1 MRSANDDISE
11 IAGKVDK
18 IVRDMQTVREQNRRD
33 FPLMASYL
41 DKLAIFTPRAI
52 WAEENGRK
60 IGRVPE

>member
-1 MRSANDDISE
+1 MTELTMAELAQSQ
-11 IAGKVDK
+11 IAKREAK
-18 IVRDMQTVREQNRRD
+18 AEQNRRD

>member
-1 MRSANDDISE
+1 MTELTMAELAQSQ
-11 IAGKVDK
+11 IAKREAK
-18 IVRDMQTVREQNRRD
+18 AEQNRRN
-33 FPLMASYL
+33 FPLMAEYL

>member
-11 IAGKVDK
+11 LAGKVDK

-41 DKLAIFTPRAI
+41 KLLERFSPRAI
-52 WAEENGRK
+52 FAEENGRR
-60 IGRVPE
+60 IGRE